1 MIPADLIR
9 AIDVLL
15 TLPKRMPQP
24 TLAAPD
30 FEVATYPTWLPF
42 PMRNSL
48 APKMTGWP
56 NPASEI
62 VKEHHCFIASVC
74 PYLL

>member
-1 MIPADLIR
+1 MRRKYWHVSWKPGMIPADLIR

-42 PMRNSL
+42 PMQNSL

-56 NPASEI
+56 
-62 VKEHHCFIASVC
+62 KKM
-74 PYLL
+74 L